1 MADANL
7 EDENRSPSATNPY
20 VDDVIN
26 NGDDHFASDDAA
38 RGRSEPTSP
47 NRAIP
52 SRILLSLK
60 HPRVT
65 LLTQVLRT
73 GMVIAFPRP
82 RGRRQLNA
90 LRGNT
95 NVTKIPIFKVS
106 LTQNLRYQTAS
117 LSPSGAPAMKTL
129 QTTATTSSN
138 QNSRSRQ
145 NARHRQKLI
154 SISRCVMEITIC
166 LTLLLR

>member
-1 MADANL
+1 MEIVRHRRQIHML
-7 EDENRSPSATNPY
+7 MMLSTM
-20 VDDVIN
+20 VMITM
-26 NGDDHFASDDAA
+26 HLMMMLAA
-38 RGRSEPTSP
+38 VLSQLLLTA
-47 NRAIP
+47 AIP

-65 LLTQVLRT
+65 LLAQVLRT

-95 NVTKIPIFKVS
+95 NVTKTPIFKVS
-106 LTQNLRYQTAS
+106 LTQNLRYQTVS

-129 QTTATTSSN
+129 QTTATTNSN
-138 QNSRSRQ
+138 QNGRSGR

-154 SISRCVMEITIC
+154 SISRCVMEIMIC